1 MVSVP
6 SFLLRK
12 LYVKGSLKNTEK
24 GFQFQLRNSLGSGY
38 AHKMMALEVDD
49 RILDITN
56 CFFWQNEKRQC
67 FDQVSTS
74 NTFTLAMNSD
84 ITIQVDNLELD
95 SNPHKITMAFD
106 VPGLGNLNFNFTD
119 QTSEG

>member
-67 FDQVSTS
+67 FDQVSKS

-84 ITIQVDNLELD
+84 IKIQVDNLELD

-106 VPGLGNLNFNFTD
+106 VPGLGNLKFNFTD

>member
-24 GFQFQLRNSLGSGY
+24 GFQLQLRNSLGSGY

-84 ITIQVDNLELD
+84 ITIQVDNIELD

-106 VPGLGNLNFNFTD
+106 VPGLGNLKFNFTD

>member
-106 VPGLGNLNFNFTD
+106 VPGLGNLKFNFTD

>member
-106 VPGLGNLNFNFTD
+106 VPGLGNLKFNFKD
-119 QTSEG
+119 KTSEG

>member
-12 LYVKGSLKNTEK
+12 LYVKGSLKNTDK

-84 ITIQVDNLELD
+84 ITIQVENIELD

-106 VPGLGNLNFNFTD
+106 VPGLGNLKFNFTD

>member
-84 ITIQVDNLELD
+84 ITIQVDNIELD

-106 VPGLGNLNFNFTD
+106 VPGLGNLKFNFTD

>member
-12 LYVKGSLKNTEK
+12 LYVKGSLKNTDK

-84 ITIQVDNLELD
+84 ITIQVDNLELG

-106 VPGLGNLNFNFTD
+106 VPGLGNLKFNFTD

>member
-67 FDQVSTS
+67 FDQVSKS
-74 NTFTLAMNSD
+74 NTCTLAMNSD

-106 VPGLGNLNFNFTD
+106 VPGLGNLKFNFTD

>member
-24 GFQFQLRNSLGSGY
+24 GFQFQLRNSLRSGY

-106 VPGLGNLNFNFTD
+106 VPGLGNLKFNFTD

>member
-1 MVSVP
+1 MVRVP
-6 SFLLRK
+6 TFLLRK
-12 LYVKGSLKNTEK
+12 LYVKGSLKNTDK

-84 ITIQVDNLELD
+84 ITIQVDNIELD

-106 VPGLGNLNFNFTD
+106 VPGLGNLKFNFTD

>member
-84 ITIQVDNLELD
+84 ITIQVDNLELG

-106 VPGLGNLNFNFTD
+106 VPGLGNLKFNFTD

>member
-12 LYVKGSLKNTEK
+12 LYVKGSLKNTDE

-84 ITIQVDNLELD
+84 ITIQVDNVVLD
-95 SNPHKITMAFD
+95 ENPHKITMAFD
-106 VPGLGNLNFNFTD
+106 VPGLGNLKFDFTD
-119 QTSEG
+119 QTSES

>member
-12 LYVKGSLKNTEK
+12 LYVKGSLKNTDE

-56 CFFWQNEKRQC
+56 CFFGKMKNANALTRFQHLILLHLR
-67 FDQVSTS
+67 
-74 NTFTLAMNSD
+74 
-84 ITIQVDNLELD
+84 
-95 SNPHKITMAFD
+95 
-106 VPGLGNLNFNFTD
+106 
-119 QTSEG
+119 